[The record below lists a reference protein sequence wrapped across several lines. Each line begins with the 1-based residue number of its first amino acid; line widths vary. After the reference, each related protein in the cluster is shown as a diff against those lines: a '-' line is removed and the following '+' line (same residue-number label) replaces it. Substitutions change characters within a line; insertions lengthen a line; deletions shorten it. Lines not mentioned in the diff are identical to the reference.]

1 MAVIPEVVITMSGP
15 GSLVLDQTVVS
26 AAILAQTAA
35 LTSPAP
41 GPAGGV
47 LPKIHGVLNQV
58 NQNTGDIAD
67 TAELIAK
74 SLSNIE
80 IALGSISIATSNQ
93 AVIQANLAASQIQKN
108 NFDKQVTIDGM
119 IRTGQ
124 TPPEMPSINM
134 QLQDA
139 MTNASLL
146 QGAAWAQG
154 AVINLV
160 SEQGAALG
168 SWIASTEAYTG
179 VTTWIKKQR
188 DQLFGPPKP
197 STPRAKKRATAGAT
211 GSPAI
216 VE

>member
-35 LTSPAP
+35 LASPA
-41 GPAGGV
+41 AGV
-47 LPKIHGVLNQV
+47 LPKIHGVLSQV

-119 IRTGQ
+119 VRTGQ
-124 TPPEMPSINM
+124 KPPEMPSINM

-168 SWIASTEAYTG
+168 SWITSTEAYTG

-197 STPRAKKRATAGAT
+197 STPRAKARATAGAVGNPAPT
-211 GSPAI
+211 GT
-216 VE
+216 